1 MKLAIEFFLKNFNFC
16 WFMYKIDLDWAMY
29 KTFALKFEVL
39 GKFLKT
45 QDLDK

>member
-1 MKLAIEFFLKNFNFC
+1 MG
-16 WFMYKIDLDWAMY
+16 MY